1 MPSNKIIHRQT
12 LEVELNGQ
20 LTDTRACRFNL
31 VTQKGFSSVFATL
44 HFPTG
49 SKDGKKGDSI
59 KVYIADKES
68 KDLYFTGTVYNAT
81 EIDNYRKLFLTD
93 GYWKLCH
100 TSFTAS
106 YRKEKASSIVSDVL
120 DAAGVS
126 EKSVTVPDV
135 ELARFSTKEL
145 SAHLVLDIL
154 LDALKEHGARDIT
167 YFFDEKDCFHF
178 GTPKDTGKNT
188 GKTFCFN
195 TKETIFSHS
204 ADWIETLPSPIRH
217 SMKVTVDGV
226 SKEVIRTDLT
236 VQEGVSRLI
245 LHVGGSCT

>member
-20 LTDTRACRFNL
+20 LTDTRACRFYL

-68 KDLYFTGTVYNAT
+68 KDLYFTGTVYKAT

-126 EKSVTVPDV
+126 EKS
-135 ELARFSTKEL
+135 
-145 SAHLVLDIL
+145 AHLVLDIL
-154 LDALKEHGARDIT
+154 LDALEEHGAKDIT

>member
-1 MPSNKIIHRQT
+1 MPSNKIIHRHT

-44 HFPTG
+44 HFPAG

-68 KDLYFTGTVYNAT
+68 KDLYFTGTV
-81 EIDNYRKLFLTD
+81 DDVFQSGSYRLLSLTD
-93 GYWKLCH
+93 RYSKLCS
-100 TSFTAS
+100 TMFSAS
-106 YRKEKASSIVSDVL
+106 YRKEKASSIITDIL

-135 ELARFSTKEL
+135 ELARFSTKDIP
-145 SAHLVLDIL
+145 ANLVLDIL
-154 LDALKEHGARDIT
+154 IDALEAHGVKKLC

-178 GTPKDTGKNT
+178 GTTKDTGKNT
-188 GKTFCFN
+188 GETFRFN
-195 TKETIFSHS
+195 TKENIFSHG
-204 ADWIETLPSPIRH
+204 ADWFETLHAPIRH

-236 VQEGVSRLI
+236 VLEGVSRLI

>member
-1 MPSNKIIHRQT
+1 MPSNKIIHRHT

-49 SKDGKKGDSI
+49 SKDGNKGDSI

-68 KDLYFTGTVYNAT
+68 KNLYFTGTVYNAT

-154 LDALKEHGARDIT
+154 LDALEEHGAKDIT

-188 GKTFCFN
+188 GGTFRFN
-195 TKETIFSHS
+195 TKENMLSHG
-204 ADWIETLPSPIRH
+204 ADWFETLPAPIRH

-226 SKEVIRTDLT
+226 SREVIRTELT
-236 VQEGVSRLI
+236 VREKVSRL
-245 LHVGGSCT
+245 LLYFGGSGL

>member
-44 HFPTG
+44 HFPAG

-68 KDLYFTGTVYNAT
+68 KDLYFTGTVYKAT

-154 LDALKEHGARDIT
+154 IDALEAHGVKKLC

-178 GTPKDTGKNT
+178 GTTKDTGKNS
-188 GKTFCFN
+188 GGTFRFN
-195 TKETIFSHS
+195 TKENIFSHG
-204 ADWIETLPSPIRH
+204 ADWFETLPAPIRH

-226 SKEVIRTDLT
+226 SKEVIRTELT
-236 VQEGVSRLI
+236 VQEKASRL
-245 LHVGGSCT
+245 LLYFSGSRL

>member
-1 MPSNKIIHRQT
+1 MPSNKIIHRHT

-49 SKDGKKGDSI
+49 SKDGKKGDTI

-135 ELARFSTKEL
+135 ELARFSTKDIP
-145 SAHLVLDIL
+145 ANLVLDIL
-154 LDALKEHGARDIT
+154 IDALESHGVKKLC

-178 GTPKDTGKNT
+178 GTTKDTGKNT
-188 GKTFCFN
+188 GGTFRFN
-195 TKETIFSHS
+195 TKENIFSHG
-204 ADWIETLPSPIRH
+204 ADWFETLPAPIRH

-226 SKEVIRTDLT
+226 SREVIRTELT
-236 VQEGVSRLI
+236 VREKVSRL
-245 LHVGGSCT
+245 LLYFGGSGL

>member
-1 MPSNKIIHRQT
+1 MPSNKIIHRHT

-68 KDLYFTGTVYNAT
+68 KNLYFTGTVYNAT

-135 ELARFSTKEL
+135 ELARFSTKDIP
-145 SAHLVLDIL
+145 ANLVLDIL
-154 LDALKEHGARDIT
+154 IDALEAHGVKKLC

-178 GTPKDTGKNT
+178 GTTKDTGKNT
-188 GKTFCFN
+188 GGTFRFN
-195 TKETIFSHS
+195 TKENIFSHG
-204 ADWIETLPSPIRH
+204 ADWFETLPAPIRH

-226 SKEVIRTDLT
+226 SREVIRTELT
-236 VQEGVSRLI
+236 VREKVSRL
-245 LHVGGSCT
+245 LLYFGGSGL

>member
-44 HFPTG
+44 HFPAG
-49 SKDGKKGDSI
+49 SKDGKKGDTI

-68 KDLYFTGTVYNAT
+68 KDLYFTGTVYKAT

-126 EKSVTVPDV
+126 EKSVTIPDV

-154 LDALKEHGARDIT
+154 LDALEEHGTKILPISSMKRTAFILGRQ
-167 YFFDEKDCFHF
+167 K
-178 GTPKDTGKNT
+178 TPERTQGK
-188 GKTFCFN
+188 
-195 TKETIFSHS
+195 HS
-204 ADWIETLPSPIRH
+204 ASIQKKRFFHIAPIGLKRFPLRFG
-217 SMKVTVDGV
+217 MA
-226 SKEVIRTDLT
+226 
-236 VQEGVSRLI
+236 
-245 LHVGGSCT
+245 